1 MNPEEEGVKEGS
13 VRQMVQQ
20 TKPSGMPVQRR
31 ENLIDGLLWFLSPR
45 FHPSLAIHFGELENL
60 LARDTQPKDQRLYI
74 QRSNGDEM
82 ETLHMSCL
90 KDVSKLLFM
99 CYPASKERK
108 MEVQNTAEILKAC
121 EAVSEI
127 RAEVDKLSQ
136 RVSSLQ
142 ASVQSG
148 IKVDEKEFII
158 STELLMVQLLKL
170 DSVEADGEAKVQ
182 RKNEVRRIQ
191 RYVDQLDALK
201 QRNST
206 SS

>member
-45 FHPSLAIHFGELENL
+45 FHPSLAIHFG
-60 LARDTQPKDQRLYI
+60 DTQPKDQRLYI

>member
-1 MNPEEEGVKEGS
+1 MNPKQESVKEGS
-13 VRQMVQQ
+13 SKQIVRE

-45 FHPSLAIHFGELENL
+45 FHPSLAIHFGELKNL
-60 LARDTQPKDQRLYI
+60 SARDTQPTDQRLYI
-74 QRSNGDEM
+74 QGSKGDEM

-99 CYPASKERK
+99 CCPASKEKK
-108 MEVQNTAEILKAC
+108 MEVGNTDEILKAC

-127 RAEVDKLSQ
+127 RVEVDKLSQ

-142 ASVQSG
+142 TSVQSG
-148 IKVDEKEFII
+148 IKVDEKEFVI

-170 DSVEADGEAKVQ
+170 DSIEAEGEAKAL

-201 QRNST
+201 ERNST
-206 SS
+206 GS